1 MKLVFV
7 PAAVDGRGN
16 AALTTQTPVKSQH
29 PHPPQRPR
37 QHQIPQLISLDA
49 TPLATSGD
57 AAPATA
63 PVFTV
68 EIAVQTNYC
77 SSSTDVTGAFFYYS
91 FLG

>member
-1 MKLVFV
+1 M
-7 PAAVDGRGN
+7 GN
-16 AALTTQTPVKSQH
+16 AALTTQIPVKSQH
-29 PHPPQRPR
+29 PHPPQQPR

-63 PVFTV
+63 LVFTV
-68 EIAVQTNYC
+68 ETAVQTTTITAQAQLM
-77 SSSTDVTGAFFYYS
+77 SLMPFHYS